1 MVIGCALA
9 TTIGLAQAQT
19 PNAQAPSNQNQPA
32 QTPSAME
39 PGKTSGQKAPGQM
52 ANPSAQH
59 ANPAAAGQLTF
70 YAVKP
75 EHMRISE
82 FVGATVYN
90 LKNEEIGEVEDLLID
105 NTHAVRGVVISVG
118 GFLGIGERNIAVDPR
133 SLRMTEESDGS
144 IRITLNT
151 NKDELQKAPQVSES
165 ELNRSASTTG
175 SGQSSKR

>member
-1 MVIGCALA
+1 
-9 TTIGLAQAQT
+9 
-19 PNAQAPSNQNQPA
+19 
-32 QTPSAME
+32 ME
-39 PGKTSGQKAPGQM
+39 KGKMPDQKAPGQT
-52 ANPSAQH
+52 ATPSAPH
-59 ANPAAAGQLTF
+59 AAPGAAGQLTF

-75 EHMRISE
+75 EHMRVSE

-133 SLRMTEESDGS
+133 SLSMTEENDGS

-151 NKDELQKAPQVSES
+151 NKDDLQKAPQVSES
-165 ELNRSASTTG
+165 ELNRSGPTTG

>member
-1 MVIGCALA
+1 MYKAIVMGCALA

-19 PNAQAPSNQNQPA
+19 PGNQNQRPA

-39 PGKTSGQKAPGQM
+39 QGKAPGQT
-52 ANPSAQH
+52 ASPAVQH
-59 ANPAAAGQLTF
+59 ATPGAADQLTF
-70 YAVKP
+70 YTVKP

-105 NTHAVRGVVISVG
+105 NGHTVRGVVISVG

-133 SLRMTEESDGS
+133 SLRMTEENDGS
-144 IRITLNT
+144 IRVTLNT
-151 NKDELQKAPQVSES
+151 TKDELKNAPQVSES
-165 ELNRSASTTG
+165 DLNRSPSTIG
-175 SGQSSKR
+175 SGQPSKR